1 MVTSVQ
7 TQKDKEFTT
16 TTGCLYTHSLL
27 ESACDLIHLE
37 LDLERERDLE
47 LDELLDRDLQSTD
60 INKTKNN
67 NTNFQFFQES

>member
-37 LDLERERDLE
+37 LDLERDLE